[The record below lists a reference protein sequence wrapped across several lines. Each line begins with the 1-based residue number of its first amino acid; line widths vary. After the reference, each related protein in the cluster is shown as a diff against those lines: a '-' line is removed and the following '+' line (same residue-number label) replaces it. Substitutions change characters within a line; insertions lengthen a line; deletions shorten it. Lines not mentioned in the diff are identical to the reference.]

1 MGMRNS
7 TEPGKIKEHKMKN
20 AFIRLRFGMLFFFT
34 ALFLL
39 QPGISQSFPDLPD
52 NNLAYPVLLI
62 SKGVCS
68 GSGFFYVKDKIVY
81 LVTAR
86 HILFKETSV
95 SVPKTF
101 ILPTPLR
108 HKCFWEKDKK
118 KEFLL
123 KFSGVMLESERD
135 ELIKATPKS
144 NHLSYIKAINQLYK
158 ESQNLKLRSNEI
170 TLFSNVH
177 KSLGGIVNEFE
188 VQLTRLFKSGHVKY
202 HPTHDVAF
210 IRIAILKGVAPQY
223 QIEGLKGITKKQGNG
238 LIGVGEENVKLLND
252 VIVGNQV
259 FVFGYPTSITGINP
273 WLNIKLPL
281 LRKGIIAGKN
291 EVLKAIILDC
301 PVFAGN
307 SGGLVIEVE
316 KKPFS
321 SPKYM
326 AIGLIT
332 NFIPFQIEWYQNSGY
347 SIVVP
352 MDFVEELITGQ
363 TK

>member
-1 MGMRNS
+1 
-7 TEPGKIKEHKMKN
+7 MKN
-20 AFIRLRFGMLFFFT
+20 GSRRLRFAILFFFT

-39 QPGISQSFPDLPD
+39 QPGISQSLPPLPED
-52 NNLAYPVLLI
+52 NLAYPVLLI

-68 GSGFFYVKDKIVY
+68 GSGFFYVKDKTIY

-86 HILFKETSV
+86 HVLFKETSV
-95 SVPKTF
+95 SIPKIF
-101 ILPTPLR
+101 IFPTSLR

-118 KEFLL
+118 KEFLI
-123 KFSGVMLESERD
+123 KFYGVMSESERD
-135 ELIKATPKS
+135 ELIKAAPKS
-144 NHLSYIKAINQLYK
+144 GHFSYIKAINQLYE

-177 KSLGGIVNEFE
+177 KSFGGIGINEIE
-188 VQLTRLFKSGHVKY
+188 VQLTRHFKSGHVKY

-210 IRIAILKGVAPQY
+210 IRIGILKGVAGEY
-223 QIEGLKGITKKQGNG
+223 KMEGLKGLTKKQGNG
-238 LIGVGEENVKLLND
+238 IIGLSEENVKLLND
-252 VIVGNQV
+252 VTVGNQV
-259 FVFGYPTSITGINP
+259 FVFGYPTSITAINP

-301 PVFAGN
+301 PVFQGN
-307 SGGLVIEVE
+307 SGGLVIEVD
-316 KKPFS
+316 KISFS
-321 SPKYM
+321 TTKYM
-326 AIGLIT
+326 GIGLIT
-332 NFIPFQIEWYQNSGY
+332 NFIPFHGKWYQNSGY

-352 MDFVEELITGQ
+352 MDFVEELIAGQ

>member
-1 MGMRNS
+1 MA
-7 TEPGKIKEHKMKN
+7 ELVKIKEHKMKN
-20 AFIRLRFGMLFFFT
+20 GSIRLRFGILFFFT

-39 QPGISQSFPDLPD
+39 QPEISQSLPDLPD
-52 NNLAYPVLLI
+52 DNLAYPVLLI
-62 SKGVCS
+62 SKCVCI
-68 GSGFFYVKDKIVY
+68 GSGFFYNKDETIY

-86 HILFKETSV
+86 HVLFKETSV
-95 SVPKTF
+95 SVPKKF
-101 ILPTPLR
+101 RLPKPLR

-123 KFSGVMLESERD
+123 KFYGVMSESERD
-135 ELIKATPKS
+135 ELIKAAPKS
-144 NHLSYIKAINQLYK
+144 AHFSYIKAINQLYK

-177 KSLGGIVNEFE
+177 KSFGGIGVNEIE

-210 IRIAILKGVAPQY
+210 IRIGILKEVAGQY
-223 QIEGLKGITKKQGNG
+223 IMEGLKGTTKKQGG
-238 LIGVGEENVKLLND
+238 GTIGVSEENVKLLND

-259 FVFGYPTSITGINP
+259 FVFGYPTSITEKNP

-301 PVFAGN
+301 PVFYGN

-316 KKPFS
+316 KTPFA

-332 NFIPFQIEWYQNSGY
+332 NFIPFQIGWYQNSGY
-347 SIVVP
+347 SVVVP